1 MQPDTMPLGYP
12 LSAHGATMWSR
23 EAPVAHVLL
32 VYGDAVPIRD
42 SAAPRLG
49 DHDEPVRSSGAV
61 LKSDAGRRR
70 RATGKAARTTTA
82 GIARL
87 LGVA

>member
-32 VYGDAVPIRD
+32 FTVMPCRFGI
-42 SAAPRLG
+42 APRPASAITMSPC
-49 DHDEPVRSSGAV
+49 EVPAPC
-61 LKSDAGRRR
+61 
-70 RATGKAARTTTA
+70 
-82 GIARL
+82 
-87 LGVA
+87 